1 MFYHNISHCEQH
13 VLYNIGYL
21 MFELIV
27 FWDQFNSIIFLLSA
41 PPIPTSY
48 PILFSTSGDYS
59 TYVAKHCTMVI
70 WLSSFMGKYCYS
82 HNIFLENSSAD
93 LILCGHPCLV
103 TLLLNYTS
111 LPVSP
116 IKIYYKWHIHNKSG
130 KNLKSSWASRE
141 TFSMLI
147 KCIIYFMCLCWR
159 NLSGKEERNLVN
171 D

>member
-141 TFSMLI
+141 SFSMLI
-147 KCIIYFMCLCWR
+147 KFFIYFMCLCWR